1 MNKLTLA
8 RSIVLAASVSLASLT
23 GCAPERVIDGAPN
36 AQRDDLAAP
45 SNATA
50 STNSSTTPTTVLG
63 ATDARG
69 ITDGDITD
77 DAVSAV
83 HVAPFSEAAFKSAV
97 IAATAGRDAA
107 PLPAIESANGDLA
120 FRSVLSLVAR
130 SSGVSVDDVTVEV
143 QACGAEGQERCARRF
158 TRLIAASDFELSK
171 SLAPLARRLV
181 MEVPDARLVVWKPTR
196 DGESLGSAVTLFG
209 VRSGRLLGM
218 IAFR

>member
-8 RSIVLAASVSLASLT
+8 RSIVLAASVSLVSLT
-23 GCAPERVIDGAPN
+23 GCAPESVIDGASN
-36 AQRDDLAAP
+36 AQRDVLAAP
-45 SNATA
+45 SNATP

-69 ITDGDITD
+69 ASDGDLTD
-77 DAVSAV
+77 DAGHVV

-97 IAATAGRDAA
+97 IAAAAGRDAA
-107 PLPAIESANGDLA
+107 PLPAIESPNGDLA

-143 QACGAEGQERCARRF
+143 QACGAEGQESCARRF

-171 SLAPLARRLV
+171 ALTPLARSLV
-181 MEVPDARLVVWKPTR
+181 AEVPDARLVVWKPTR
-196 DGESLGSAVTLFG
+196 DGESLGSAVTLHG

-218 IAFR
+218 IVFR